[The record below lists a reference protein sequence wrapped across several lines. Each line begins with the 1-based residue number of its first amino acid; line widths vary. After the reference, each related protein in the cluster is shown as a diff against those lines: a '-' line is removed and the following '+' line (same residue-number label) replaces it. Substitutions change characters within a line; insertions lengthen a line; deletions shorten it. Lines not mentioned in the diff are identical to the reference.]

1 MSNPVAEIPEAG
13 LDELIACPQC
23 DALYHA
29 RMPPDGRRAT
39 CRRCHT
45 VLIAPR
51 HGAYVRVIAL
61 AVTVMVLMIGAT
73 TFPFLAVN
81 VAGFSNRASV
91 IDSALTFLDGGLMAS
106 LAVLV
111 IGFIIM
117 VPVMRA
123 VLVVYVLAPLA
134 LGNAPLRGAREA
146 FKISEDLRPWS
157 MAEIFIIGVA
167 VALTK
172 VSDLASVEFGPAF
185 WMFAG
190 LVVVIV
196 LKDGAMDRWSI
207 WKSLDSKS

>member
-1 MSNPVAEIPEAG
+1 M
-13 LDELIACPQC
+13 
-23 DALYHA
+23 
-29 RMPPDGRRAT
+29 
-39 CRRCHT
+39 
-45 VLIAPR
+45 LIAPR
-51 HGAYVRVIAL
+51 QGAYARVIAL
-61 AVTVMVLMIGAT
+61 ALTVMVLMIGAT

-91 IDSALTFLDGGLMAS
+91 LDSALAFVDGGLMAS

-111 IGFIIM
+111 VAFIIM
-117 VPVMRA
+117 VPVLRA
-123 VLVVYVLAPLA
+123 ALVIYVLGPLA
-134 LGNAPLRGAREA
+134 LGRAPLRGARKA
-146 FKISEDLRPWS
+146 FKVSEDLRPWS

-207 WKSLDSKS
+207 WKSLDSGS

>member
-1 MSNPVAEIPEAG
+1 MSNPAAHIPRTG
-13 LDELIACPQC
+13 LDDLIACPQC

-29 RMPPDGRRAT
+29 RMPEDGRRAT
-39 CRRCHT
+39 CRRCHA

-51 HGAYVRVIAL
+51 RGAYMRVIAL

-73 TFPFLAVN
+73 AFPFLGVN

-91 IDSALTFLDGGLMAS
+91 IDAALTFLDGGLMAS
-106 LAVLV
+106 LSVMVVA
-111 IGFIIM
+111 FIVM

-123 VLVVYVLAPLA
+123 ALVIYVLAPLV
-134 LGNAPLRGAREA
+134 LDRPPLKGARAA
-146 FKISEDLRPWS
+146 FKVSEDLRPWS

-172 VSDLASVEFGPAF
+172 VSDLARVDFGPAF

-196 LKDGAMDRWSI
+196 MKDGAMDRWSI
-207 WKSLDSKS
+207 WKSLDSGS